1 MKIAF
6 LGLGNMGSGMARCL
20 LRAGHSLRVWNR
32 SAEKAVRLAAEGAVA
47 CASPAEAIEG
57 VELVISC
64 LMDDAWIHGVLMGR
78 RV

>member
-32 SAEKAVRLAAEGAVA
+32 SADKMAPLAAEGAVA
-47 CASPAEAIEG
+47 CASPAEA
-57 VELVISC
+57 VESADMVISC
-64 LMDDAWIHGVLMGR
+64 LMDDASIHAR
-78 RV
+78 I